1 MVRSAVVS
9 DDARNLANLPNVWRE
24 RKVKDEDDRPMAAF
38 KMACFQWSKT
48 IKTESDKMKFI
59 TIFLVPLSV

>member
-1 MVRSAVVS
+1 MVQLQSFLMMPE
-9 DDARNLANLPNVWRE
+9 NLANLPNVWRE

-48 IKTESDKMKFI
+48 IKTEQ
-59 TIFLVPLSV
+59 TR

>member
-1 MVRSAVVS
+1 MMPKFGKFGKFTKRVAGK
-9 DDARNLANLPNVWRE
+9 
-24 RKVKDEDDRPMAAF
+24 KVKDEDDRPMAAF